1 MSDGKSGK
9 LIIFSAPSG
18 AGKTT
23 IVHALTERFPRLE
36 FSISA
41 TSRQPRHNEQHGRD
55 YYFLS
60 AEEFRKACEEE
71 RFVEWEEVYAGTRY
85 GTLKS
90 EMERIWRKGNTILFD
105 VDVMGGIR
113 LKSIFGENALSIFVM
128 PPSVAALRERLTGR
142 GTDSPET
149 IEKRIAK
156 AEQEI
161 SYADRF
167 DYVVV
172 NDDLQQAI
180 AEVETLV
187 AEFIKE

>member
-1 MSDGKSGK
+1 MVDGKSGK

-18 AGKTT
+18 TGKTT

-90 EMERIWRKGNTILFD
+90 EMERIWRKGNIILFD

-113 LKSIFGENALSIFVM
+113 LKSIFGANALSIFVM

-167 DYVVV
+167 DYVVI

-187 AEFIKE
+187 AKFIKE

>member
-1 MSDGKSGK
+1 MADGQSGK

-90 EMERIWRKGNTILFD
+90 EMERIWRKGNIILFD

-113 LKSIFGENALSIFVM
+113 LKSIFGANALSIFVM

-167 DYVVV
+167 DYVVI

-187 AEFIKE
+187 AKFIKE